1 MRANIRP
8 ALITA
13 VVLAALFAALS
24 VDAVH
29 GDNGSGIPGETRGPA
44 NVTGVATR
52 GTSVQATP
60 TLPPPPEPTPV
71 ATTPADT
78 DRNIVHLDSLDLP
91 ADSGWGRR
99 VVYSK
104 GLQRVWMIE
113 EDGSIYNTHRVSGR
127 MDQPLY
133 GTYAV
138 YSRSPSTCSNVH
150 PDICMRLMVRFA
162 HSFRGDNIGFHE
174 IPAKNG
180 VPLQTEEK
188 LGAPLSGG
196 CVRQSTGDAIVM
208 WNWAQLGT
216 VVVVVP

>member
-1 MRANIRP
+1 MRAVARP
-8 ALITA
+8 TLLTAL
-13 VVLAALFAALS
+13 VLAVLFAAVAGRAARGEAGS
-24 VDAVH
+24 TVP
-29 GDNGSGIPGETRGPA
+29 GDPYRPA
-44 NVTGVATR
+44 DVTAMASR
-52 GTSVQATP
+52 GTSVQETP
-60 TLPPPPEPTPV
+60 TFPPPVETTPA

-91 ADSGWGRR
+91 ADSGAGRR

-113 EDGSIYNTHRVSGR
+113 ADGSIYDTHRVSGR
-127 MDQPLY
+127 MDQPAF

-138 YSRSPSTCSNVH
+138 YSRSLSTCSNTH
-150 PDICMRLMVRFA
+150 PDICMRWMVRFA
-162 HSFRGDNIGFHE
+162 HSFRGDNIGMHE
-174 IPAKNG
+174 IPARHG

-196 CVRQSTGDAIVM
+196 CVRQSTGDAILT